1 MLPEARV
8 AAKNDALDDEVWG
21 ALAEAFKAAR
31 MSLAVR

>member
-8 AAKNDALDDEVWG
+8 SAKSDALDDEVWG
-21 ALAEAFKAAR
+21 ALAAAFEAAR